1 MRRRISNGD
10 IGEVKSIQANI
21 GFRRRDFSG
30 KSRHD
35 NPELGGG
42 AVITLGVYPLN
53 VVTMVFGERPSS
65 IHATGWL
72 TSTGLNTILHSY

>member
-1 MRRRISNGD
+1 MWTSFFPEVVEMRRRISNGD

-21 GFRRRDFSG
+21 GYRRRDFSG

-42 AVITLGVYPLN
+42 AVITLGVYPLMLLLWCLES
-53 VVTMVFGERPSS
+53 VQAAFMPQDG
-65 IHATGWL
+65 
-72 TSTGLNTILHSY
+72 